1 MSVYR
6 FDRAAR
12 AERLL
17 ITLARR
23 GAPQAERDR
32 QAALHFGQSAAALLA
47 SLPPQAAQRV
57 RAAEE
62 KERKITDG

>member
-6 FDRAAR
+6 FDRAAC

-32 QAALHFGQSAAALLA
+32 QAALHFGQSAATLLA

-57 RAAEE
+57 RAAE
-62 KERKITDG
+62 KKARKSTDG

>member
-6 FDRAAR
+6 FDRAAC

-47 SLPPQAAQRV
+47 SLPPQTAQRV
-57 RAAEE
+57 RAAEK

>member
-6 FDRAAR
+6 FDRAAC

-17 ITLARR
+17 IALAGR
-23 GAPQAERDR
+23 APQAERDR

-47 SLPPQAAQRV
+47 SLSPQAAQRV
-57 RAAEE
+57 RAAEK